1 MPAWAA
7 KEPQQCSAA
16 ALVAERGPGGPK
28 RSPRAGRAG
37 LPSRPFR
44 AALCPDSGLGTV
56 RGLGRAARGA
66 LNRALGGPR
75 GGRRRAFVRGR
86 SGAPPL
92 PPANPPRWP
101 GRTQPPGPGERVS
114 TPPGTWS
121 PEGRAAAAPSA
132 GHAFF
137 RLPQPGPGPG
147 LAEVTWGAA
156 GRAREA
162 LGAGKGAV
170 GRVACGGG
178 GGGPRAEGAVG
189 PGRRRRRGRGASPAS
204 PGPAPVTGPAS
215 ESPPRLCPQAAAR
228 GLGCPRARSRRASG
242 RLGRRSRVHDRDP
255 RARDSRRR
263 HRHRRHRPSALSP
276 LAARAH

>member
-1 MPAWAA
+1 MRW
-7 KEPQQCSAA
+7 E
-16 ALVAERGPGGPK
+16 
-28 RSPRAGRAG
+28 GR
-37 LPSRPFR
+37 PSFQTFPSSE
-44 AALCPDSGLGTV
+44 SGLAEV
-56 RGLGRAARGA
+56 RGLGWAARGA
-66 LNRALGGPR
+66 LSPALGGPW
-75 GGRRRAFVRGR
+75 GGPRRAFVRGR

-92 PPANPPRWP
+92 PPANPPRRP

-121 PEGRAAAAPSA
+121 REGRAAASFRRPCTLPAPTAPA
-132 GHAFF
+132 GLRPA
-137 RLPQPGPGPG
+137 RGNLGRGGPG
-147 LAEVTWGAA
+147 
-156 GRAREA
+156 RAPEA

-228 GLGCPRARSRRASG
+228 GLGRPRARSRRASG

-263 HRHRRHRPSALSP
+263 CQPSALSP